1 MKKYYFL
8 ALLLVL
14 LTLCYSSVFCVKEG
28 YQAIVLQFG
37 EVVTKQPLG
46 PGIHFKIP
54 MIQNVLHVDKRVLNL
69 SSDSREVIAYDQKRL
84 IVNYYAKYQI
94 KDPVQF
100 YRSTRT
106 ISNLESRLRPI
117 IESNMR
123 EQIGFVP
130 LVSLLTEERSKVMH
144 KIKVTSDE
152 ESKNFGV
159 DVVDVRV
166 KRTDLPEENSEAI
179 FKRMQ
184 TEREKEAKEIR
195 AQGYEEA
202 QKVISSADKDRKAK
216 LAEAYNTAEQ
226 IKGEGDAIAAKTYN
240 TAYSVDKEFFKYYRT
255 LIAYRNSFNKENT
268 RFVLSGDDK
277 FFNILKNKDE

>member
-1 MKKYYFL
+1 MKKYFIVL
-8 ALLLVL
+8 SVLLLIL
-14 LTLCYSSVFCVKEG
+14 MFSSIFFVREG

-37 EVVTKQPLG
+37 EVITKQSLK

-54 MIQNVLHVDKRVLNL
+54 FIQNVLHIDKRVLNL
-69 SSDSREVIAYDQKRL
+69 SSDSREVIAHDQKRL
-84 IVNYYAKYQI
+84 IVNYYVKYQI

-130 LVSLLTEERSKVMH
+130 LISLLTEERSKVMH
-144 KIKVTSDE
+144 KIRLTSDE
-152 ESKNFGV
+152 EAKNFGV
-159 DVVDVRV
+159 DVIDVRV
-166 KRTDLPEENSEAI
+166 KRTDLPEENSDAI
-179 FKRMQ
+179 FRRMQ

-202 QKVISSADKDRKAK
+202 QKIMSTADKDRKAI
-216 LAEAYNTAEQ
+216 LAEAYNRAEQ
-226 IKGEGDAIAAKTYN
+226 IKGEGDAIATKIYN
-240 TAYSVDKEFFKYYRT
+240 TSYAIDKDFFKFYRT
-255 LIAYRNSFNKENT
+255 LIAYKVSFNKENT
-268 RFVLSGDDK
+268 KFILSNDDK
-277 FFNILKNKDE
+277 FLNILKGKDE